1 MAANPTDEQ
10 KLSPEIKAKWC
21 AALRSGKYEQ
31 GQGLLHD
38 PNDNTYC
45 CLGVLRELTGL
56 PKAGEDLEY
65 LDYQKAALEIGLTP
79 AAQTE
84 LADQNDDGHSFDEIA
99 DYIDGIL

>member
-1 MAANPTDEQ
+1 VADLPDEQ
-10 KLSPEIKAKWC
+10 KLNPEIKQKWC
-21 AALRSGKYEQ
+21 SALRSGKYEQ

-65 LDYQKAALEIGLTP
+65 LDYEKANEIGLSSDS
-79 AAQTE
+79 QCE
-84 LADQNDDGHSFDEIA
+84 LADQNDDGHSFEEIA
-99 DYIDGIL
+99 AYIEGTL